1 MASAIGAVLLAAVAL
16 NRERLRPR
24 FIKASLHWLNRGLDP
39 IRALHSGAVGDYVTW
54 LVVGVTVLGGLF
66 AVVVR

>member
-1 MASAIGAVLLAAVAL
+1 MT
-16 NRERLRPR
+16 
-24 FIKASLHWLNRGLDP
+24 KAPLHVLNRGLDP

-54 LVVGVTVLGGLF
+54 LVIGVTVRGGLF